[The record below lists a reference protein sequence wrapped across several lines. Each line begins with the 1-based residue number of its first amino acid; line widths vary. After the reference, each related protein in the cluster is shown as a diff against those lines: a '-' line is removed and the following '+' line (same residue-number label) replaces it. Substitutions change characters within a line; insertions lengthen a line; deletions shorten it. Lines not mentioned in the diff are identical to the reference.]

1 MTKTM
6 QVDIWSDVRCPF
18 CYIGKRKFEAAL
30 NKFMHKDQVK
40 VSWHSFELDPGLE
53 TQTGL
58 NVYDYF
64 VEHKGVSREQA
75 EKLHRQVT
83 GTAAEVGLEFNFDR
97 AVVANSFNAH
107 RLIQFAKTKG
117 LGDQAEEQL
126 FEAYFTDGKNIDA
139 KETLIQIG
147 DSIGLE
153 SEKVSELL
161 SSDTYSQ
168 EVEQD
173 ELQAREIGINGV
185 PFFIFNNQYAV
196 SGAQPP
202 EIFANVLDKSF
213 ETFEKEN
220 KPLIITTGET
230 CSTDGDCL

>member
-53 TQTGL
+53 TQTGP

-107 RLIQFAKTKG
+107 RLVQFAKTKG

-126 FEAYFTDGKNIDA
+126 FKAYFTDGKNIDA

-161 SSDTYSQ
+161 SADTYSQ